1 MAASRL
7 GRWRSVA
14 LRWLARSDR
23 ALAITLGGRDDLG
36 DAMKIGIVG
45 KGGVGKT
52 TTSSLLARVL
62 VARGRRVL
70 AVDTDSNPNLGLSL
84 GLSPDATESLEPIPR
99 SMVVGRRGDMTVAEL
114 MQDFA
119 VLTPEGVSL
128 MSALRVNEAGAGCT
142 CGGHASVRSLLGEA
156 LHSETDDTIVDMEAG
171 IEHLSRSGGTLA
183 HADVL
188 ILMMEPSRKA
198 IITAQRTIGLAKELG
213 IERWVGVGNRVQD
226 DDARQALVEMCAEHE
241 VPLDVVIPSST
252 TLAESDRR
260 GRPLDREAAP
270 EVWAAIE
277 ALVDRLGIAPAEL
290 APR

>member
-1 MAASRL
+1 
-7 GRWRSVA
+7 
-14 LRWLARSDR
+14 
-23 ALAITLGGRDDLG
+23 
-36 DAMKIGIVG
+36 MKIGIVG

-62 VARGRRVL
+62 VDRGRRVL

-99 SMVVGRRGDMTVAEL
+99 SMVVGRRGDMTVSEL
-114 MQDFA
+114 MEDFA
-119 VLTPEGVSL
+119 VLTPEGVTL

-188 ILMMEPSRKA
+188 VLMMEPSRKA

-213 IERWVGVGNRVQD
+213 IKRCVGVGNRVED
-226 DDARQALVEMCAEHE
+226 DDARQALAEMCAEHD
-241 VPLDVVIPSST
+241 VPLDVVIPSSS
-252 TLAESDRR
+252 TLAEADRR
-260 GRPLDREAAP
+260 GTPMSRESAP

-277 ALVDRLGIAPAEL
+277 ALVDRLDVGAYDPAHS
-290 APR
+290 